1 MLCFTRAD
9 LNNILNFNDLRASE
23 VTLCVNGRTIPA
35 RELSSRFISN
45 TDVVLDR
52 VDPAKL
58 AAKIRDQSNF
68 TIEIERAYPFHEVF
82 IGPCLELSLRH
93 RHAYSPVLWA
103 GREASLSLAGRNAA
117 SLPIY
122 GVVFE
127 GHANSMPR
135 LELARIEEE
144 ALAVGE
150 LTIGAL
156 FVSNPEIQAEAI
168 RREQLTIKAVATSG
182 GGASAPDAESDQPT
196 EFFERALK
204 SLWPAEAMGR
214 LATYVNL
221 RENRADIRA
230 FRVEISREGVPIEG
244 RLGELYEEV
253 GLAPNVVASKAPG
266 ASLARSPEVDA
277 LALRGVLSYRHGDW
291 PTVAGWPLYV
301 SSKDP
306 AVMVR
311 SNGVVRWLRLAH
323 GDFESIERIKDQ
335 RNLALGAR
343 TAWDFYGH
351 LAPDRRILFAGL
363 GLGVVQRANV
373 LDSAS
378 VTCEI
383 NQGVIDAFAYVYPDV
398 AKRLEIQCVDF
409 YDYVEK
415 AGDKQAFSMA
425 FLDFYDPD
433 DRFLRQDVLEGIL
446 RIAPVAVIN
455 RLIRDA
461 SDLSDCRAA
470 IARLRF
476 PVQDHF
482 VEGKQLVIA
491 IGDTTGDQKVV
502 RPCPFLRHET

>member
-9 LNNILNFNDLRASE
+9 LNNVLNFNDLRASE
-23 VTLCVNGRTIPA
+23 VTLCLNGRTIPA

-45 TDVVLDR
+45 IDVVLDR
-52 VDPAKL
+52 IDPAKL
-58 AAKIRDQSNF
+58 AAKICDQSNF
-68 TIEIERAYPFHEVF
+68 TIEFERAYPFHEVF

-103 GREASLSLAGRNAA
+103 GREANLSLAGRHVA

-127 GHANSMPR
+127 GHADRIPR
-135 LELARIEEE
+135 LELALIEGE
-144 ALAVGE
+144 AVELGE

-156 FVSNPEIQAEAI
+156 FVPNPDIQAEAI
-168 RREQLTIKAVATSG
+168 RREQLTFKAAAASG
-182 GGASAPDAESDQPT
+182 RGPSTPEAGSDWPID
-196 EFFERALK
+196 FFERALK

-230 FRVEISREGVPIEG
+230 FGVEISRKGVPIEG

-253 GLAPNVVASKAPG
+253 ELTSNIVASKAPG
-266 ASLARSPEVDA
+266 ASLPRSSEVDS
-277 LALRGVLSYRHGDW
+277 LALRGVLSYRRGDW
-291 PTVAGWPLYV
+291 PTVAGWPLFV

-343 TAWDFYGH
+343 TAWDLYGH
-351 LAPDRRILFAGL
+351 LAPDRRVLFAGL

-373 LDSAS
+373 LDSTS

-383 NQGVIDAFAYVYPDV
+383 NEGVIDAFAYIYPDV
-398 AKRLEIQCVDF
+398 AHRLEIQCVDF
-409 YDYVEK
+409 YDYVERVR
-415 AGDKQAFSMA
+415 GKQAFSMA

-433 DRFLRQDVLEGIL
+433 DRFFRLDVLEGIL
-446 RIAPVAVIN
+446 RIAPLAVIN

-461 SDLSDCRAA
+461 SDLNDCRGA
-470 IARLRF
+470 IARLPF
-476 PVQDHF
+476 PVEEHF

-491 IGDTTGDQKVV
+491 IGDTSKNGRRTSAVSLSA
-502 RPCPFLRHET
+502 P